1 MSAIKKTN
9 CCRILDAQ
17 SIPYELLVYD
27 WSEDALDAISVADK
41 INMPHEQVFKT
52 LVLRGDILS
61 VFVIVVPGNADVS
74 LKKVA
79 KSTGNTTCS
88 LLPINELYP
97 LTGYLRGGCSP
108 IGMKKHFPT
117 FLEETAFLFDTISI
131 SPGQRGM
138 QMLIA
143 PNDLRIASQAT
154 ISNLL

>member
-1 MSAIKKTN
+1 
-9 CCRILDAQ
+9 
-17 SIPYELLVYD
+17 
-27 WSEDALDAISVADK
+27 
-41 INMPHEQVFKT
+41 
-52 LVLRGDILS
+52 
-61 VFVIVVPGNADVS
+61 
-74 LKKVA
+74 
-79 KSTGNTTCS
+79 
-88 LLPINELYP
+88 
-97 LTGYLRGGCSP
+97 GYLRGGCSP